1 MSNNLINTAMS
12 GLNAA
17 QAALST
23 ASNNISNVTTAGYN
37 RQTAVISQNT
47 GTNTAQGYIGNGVV
61 TSGVNREY
69 NQFIVNQLRSA
80 STTNSALTAYSNQVS
95 QIDDLLSDSTNSL
108 STTMQTFFTNLQ
120 SMVSN
125 PGDDAARQ
133 TVLGSAQ
140 GLANQFQ
147 STDKYL
153 KDMESGVNQQISD
166 NVDLVNNYAKQIATL
181 NNQIS
186 RARGAAGSEPN
197 ALLDQRDQLVS
208 ELNDLVGV
216 SVTQQDGDTMNI
228 SVAGGLMLVQGG
240 NAYNLEAVP
249 SSSDPSRLTIGYN
262 RGTGTSEVPESQI
275 TTGTLGGLLS
285 FRSESLDTAR
295 NQLGQLAVTL
305 GDQFNQ
311 IHEAGYDLE
320 GDEGGAF
327 FSFTGPTTLGNVK
340 NSGTADMTAT
350 YTDTTKVQ
358 ASDYTL
364 KYNGSSWSVTRVS
377 DGAAISATTGTDSNG
392 KPSLSFDGVSVS
404 VSGSAA
410 TGDSFTL
417 KTVSNAA
424 GNFNVAITDSSKIAA
439 ASTATSGVSDNRN
452 AQKLLDLQTS
462 KVVQGKTTLSGAY
475 ASLVSDIGNQT
486 STAKLNNTTQGNI
499 VTQLTAQQQSISGV
513 NLDEEYGDLQR
524 YQQYYLANAQVI
536 QTAGTIFNA
545 LMDLRG

>member
-249 SSSDPSRLTIGYN
+249 SNSDPSRLTIGYN

-364 KYNGSSWSVTRVS
+364 KYSGSSWSVTRVS

-392 KPSLSFDGVSVS
+392 NPSLSFDGVSVS

>member
-80 STTNSALTAYSNQVS
+80 STTNSALTSYYNQVS
-95 QIDDLLSDSTNSL
+95 QVDDLLSDSTNSL
-108 STTMQTFFTNLQ
+108 STTMQTFFSNLQ

-140 GLANQFQ
+140 GLVNQFQ

-240 NAYNLEAVP
+240 NAYSLEAVP

-262 RGTGTSEVPESQI
+262 RGNGTSEVPESQL

-285 FRSESLDTAR
+285 FRSESLDPAR
-295 NQLGQLAVTL
+295 NQLGQLAVTMA
-305 GDQFNQ
+305 DQFNQ
-311 IHEAGYDLE
+311 IHEAGFDLE
-320 GDEGGAF
+320 GDAGGAF

-340 NSGTADMTAT
+340 NSGTADMSVT

-364 KYNGSSWSVTRVS
+364 KYNGSSWNVTRVS
-377 DGAAISATTGTDSNG
+377 DGAAITATSGTDSDGN
-392 KPSLSFDGVSVS
+392 PSLSFDGLSVS
-404 VSGSAA
+404 ITGAA
-410 TGDSFTL
+410 AGGDSFTL

-424 GNFNVAITDSSKIAA
+424 GNLQVAITDSSKIAA
-439 ASTATSGVSDNRN
+439 ASEATSGVSDNRN

>member
-133 TVLGSAQ
+133 TVLGSSQ

-249 SSSDPSRLTIGYN
+249 SNSDPSRLTIGYN

-364 KYNGSSWSVTRVS
+364 KYSGSSWSVTRVS

-392 KPSLSFDGVSVS
+392 NPSLSFDGVSVS